1 MIKLI
6 SLNNLHL
13 HSYLTKIQKI
23 LNLISKHQV
32 QLNKKHQENQLAI
45 LFYNNHQ
52 KLIKN
57 KLIHIFQII
66 LVQVKLN
73 INQIYIKLKDLM
85 NFLNNNR
92 ILHLCLIYQWHH
104 LRIHYFNNNLK
115 INQCFNINH
124 NNNQQFHFNKIQCL
138 LKILQ

>member
-6 SLNNLHL
+6 NQNNLHL

-23 LNLISKHQV
+23 LNLINQHQV
-32 QLNKKHQENQLAI
+32 QLNKKLQENYQAI

-66 LVQVKLN
+66 QVQVKLN
-73 INQIYIKLKDLM
+73 INQIYIKLKNLM
-85 NFLNNNR
+85 TFSNNNK
-92 ILHLCLIYQWHH
+92 ILLLYLIYQWHNH
-104 LRIHYFNNNLK
+104 RIHYFNLK
-115 INQCFNINH
+115 IINQCFNINH
-124 NNNQQFHFNKIQCL
+124 NHNQQFHFNNKIQCL